1 MLARVCILA
10 ISVVTYG
17 SAQSTSFEVAS
28 LRSNRSG
35 DVNMGAAAQ
44 PGGRFIAR
52 NVPLRFLIGAAYD
65 IKDFQIL
72 WSNASGID
80 TDRFDIVANAPKG
93 TLNGFE
99 PLKPM
104 LRSLLIS
111 RFKLATHN
119 ETRDLPA
126 YELAP
131 AKSGLKLLPA
141 KDATCTA
148 PDPKNPRPRE
158 LTPFCDN
165 IRTGKG
171 LVEGY
176 GILMPRLVACL
187 SDILGRPVID
197 RTGSQAIFDLHL
209 EFAPEE
215 VIADGIPTRGGQPTH
230 NNDPEKPSI
239 FTALQEQYGLRLE
252 KGKGPVQV
260 LVIDHVE
267 RPSEN

>member
-1 MLARVCILA
+1 MVVRICILA
-10 ISVVTYG
+10 ISVVSYG

-28 LRSNRSG
+28 VKSNRSG

-52 NVPLRFLIGAAYD
+52 NVPVRFLIGAAYD
-65 IKDFQIL
+65 IKDFQIVS
-72 WSNASGID
+72 SNVSCID
-80 TDRFDIVANAPKG
+80 TDRYDIVSKAPNG
-93 TLNGFE
+93 TPNGFE

-126 YELAP
+126 YELLP

-141 KDATCTA
+141 KDAACTA

-165 IRTGKG
+165 IRTGKS
-171 LVEGY
+171 LVEGH
-176 GILMPRLVACL
+176 GILMPRLVAAL

-197 RTGSQAIFDLHL
+197 KTGSQAIFDLHL
-209 EFAPEE
+209 EFAPDE
-215 VIADGIPTRGGQPTH
+215 VIADGIPTLAGQPTH

-239 FTALQEQYGLRLE
+239 LTALQLQYGLRLE

-267 RPSEN
+267 RPLEN